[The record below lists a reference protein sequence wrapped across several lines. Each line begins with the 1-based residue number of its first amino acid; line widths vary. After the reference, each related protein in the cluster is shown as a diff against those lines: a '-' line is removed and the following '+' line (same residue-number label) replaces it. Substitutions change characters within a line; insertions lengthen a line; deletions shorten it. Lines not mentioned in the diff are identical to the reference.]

1 MTMMSGKQQPTVK
14 HDEKEEARRILRRLQ
29 GEDGYDIFA
38 DRRPADDHNRRLR
51 EYEEE
56 RR

>member
-1 MTMMSGKQQPTVK
+1 MS
-14 HDEKEEARRILRRLQ
+14 EKTPEPAEKTAQEEARRILRRLQ
-29 GEDGYDIFA
+29 GEDGYDLFA
-38 DRRPADDHNRRLR
+38 DRQPADDRNRWLR